1 MNKYLIPVCDLD
13 DIYIISV
20 SARSISEAKDKFI
33 SEICEIYKLDC
44 IMDWDSFL
52 DLCDAEKILIG
63 NIYDIEEF

>member
-52 DLCDAEKILIG
+52 DLCDTEKILIG

>member
-13 DIYIISV
+13 DIYIIST

>member
-52 DLCDAEKILIG
+52 DLCDEEKILIG

>member
-13 DIYIISV
+13 DIYIISI